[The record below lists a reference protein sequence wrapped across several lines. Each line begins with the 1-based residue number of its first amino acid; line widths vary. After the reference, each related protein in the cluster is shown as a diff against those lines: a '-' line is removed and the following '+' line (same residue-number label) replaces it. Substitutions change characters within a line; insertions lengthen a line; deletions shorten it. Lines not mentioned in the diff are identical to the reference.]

1 MPAFITGAA
10 MTPFGKLAPRT
21 TLDLQAEAA
30 SAALTDAGCDRVEVD
45 AVLLGYS
52 TVSPHLMPA
61 TRFAEYFGLRPTY
74 AHGVQAGGAT
84 GLAMVALARHLVA
97 AGAARNVLVVAGEN
111 RRTGHQ
117 PGDAARTLAEVG
129 EPDHEVTQGG
139 SVPAYYGLVASQ
151 YLHAHGLAEHDLAE
165 LAVLMRDHASR
176 MPGGQFQDAITVA
189 DVMASRPVARPLK
202 LLDCCPVSDGAAALV
217 ISSNAGSHGAP
228 RIAGTSQAHTHQ
240 HLTQAPT
247 DVACGARQSAAASF
261 AQAGCR
267 PQDINRLA
275 IYDSFTVTLAMFLE
289 ACGFCAPGQAPADT
303 RAGRFAHDGPLPL
316 NTHGGLLSYGHP
328 GVAGGMAHIVDI
340 THQLRGASSRQR
352 GFIHADGGVFS
363 ANVSMILEVDR

>member
-1 MPAFITGAA
+1 
-10 MTPFGKLAPRT
+10 MTPFGKLAPAT
-21 TLDLQAEAA
+21 TLELQARAA
-30 SAALTDAGCDRVEVD
+30 TAALADAGCDRSQVD
-45 AVLLGYS
+45 GLILGYS

-61 TRFAEYFGLRPTY
+61 TRFAEYFGLSPAY

-111 RRTGHQ
+111 RRSGHAA
-117 PGDAARTLAEVG
+117 GDAARTLAEVG

-151 YLHAHGLAEHDLAE
+151 YLHEHGLNETDLAE
-165 LAVLMRDHASR
+165 LAVLMRRHAG
-176 MPGGQFQDAITVA
+176 MTPGAQFRDPVTVG
-189 DVMASRPVARPLK
+189 DVMASRPIALPLK
-202 LLDCCPVSDGAAALV
+202 LLDCCPVSDGAAAVLV
-217 ISSNAGSHGAP
+217 SADPGTARP
-228 RIAGTSQAHTHQ
+228 LAIAGTAQAHTHQ

-247 DVACGARQSAAASF
+247 DVALGARQSAAATF
-261 AQAGCR
+261 VQAGCA
-267 PQDINRLA
+267 PGDIEQLA

-289 ACGFCAPGQAPADT
+289 ACGFCAPGKAAADT
-303 RAGRFAHDGPLPL
+303 RAGRFDHDGALPL
-316 NTHGGLLSYGHP
+316 NTHGGLLSYGHS

-340 THQLRGASSRQR
+340 VRRLRNASARQR

-363 ANVSMILEVDR
+363 ANVSMILEAEA

>member
-1 MPAFITGAA
+1 MTAFITGAA
-10 MTPFGKLAPRT
+10 MTAFGKLAPRT

-30 SAALTDAGCDRVEVD
+30 EAALADAGCTRAQVD
-45 AVLLGYS
+45 GLLLGYS
-52 TVSPHLMPA
+52 TVAPHLMPA
-61 TRFAEYFGLRPTY
+61 TRFAEFFGLLPSY

-84 GLAMVALARHLVA
+84 GLAMVALARHLVV

-151 YLHAHGLAEHDLAE
+151 YLHRYGLQERDLAE
-165 LAVLMRDHASR
+165 LAVLMRRHAA
-176 MPGGQFQDAITVA
+176 MTDGAQFTTPITVE
-189 DVMASRPVARPLK
+189 DVIESRPVARPLK
-202 LLDCCPVSDGAAALV
+202 LLDCCPVSDGAAAILV
-217 ISSNAGSHGAP
+217 SASDNGSA
-228 RIAGTSQAHTHQ
+228 IQITGTSQAHTHQ
-240 HLTQAPT
+240 HLTQAPD
-247 DVACGARQSAAASF
+247 DVALGARQTAAAAF
-261 AQAGCR
+261 QQAGCTPR
-267 PQDINRLA
+267 DIDRLA

-289 ACGFCAPGQAPADT
+289 ACGFSAPGEAPADT

-316 NTHGGLLSYGHP
+316 NTHGGLLSYGHS
-328 GVAGGMAHIVDI
+328 GVAGGMAHIVEI
-340 THQLRGASSRQR
+340 TRKMRASAKRER

-363 ANVSMILEVDR
+363 ANVSMVLEGCT